1 MSNGPEQPQDQQ
13 QTGKQE
19 EDVFVVDS
27 TEFEQM
33 TMSERRKY
41 ADELRKNV
49 KTFILNGQKYDFSIR
64 QAGNINLGSAKPDD
78 PIYKEGWT
86 ISPGGLRG
94 QSRKPTNSTPPQPDS
109 QAPPRPAEQ
118 DHS

>member
-27 TEFEQM
+27 NEFEQM
-33 TMSERRKY
+33 TMSERSKY
-41 ADELRKNV
+41 ADELRMNV

-64 QAGNINLGSAKPDD
+64 RAGAIHLGSAKPDD

-86 ISPGGLRG
+86 ITLGGLRG
-94 QSRKPTNSTPPQPDS
+94 QAKKPSISTQAEKAES
-109 QAPPRPAEQ
+109 QSQ
-118 DHS
+118 D